1 MSSDEQQLF
10 YLEDLEEEN
19 GGAGSIVDLGLH
31 HTESIDLK
39 GMMQELD
46 SSLDEEI
53 GSKGFENTA
62 FGKLMQALPISA
74 LFIGKSRK
82 IVFANQSCEKISV
95 DYKLIEGEPFDSLFP
110 DQNSA
115 AQVRD
120 LVEKVFETRKTQV
133 LEGILR
139 IEQKKIWA
147 RVHLRSLWWGSAQSI
162 LVLVEDLTLNKT
174 QLLLQKRVRK
184 ELEERV
190 EQRTAD
196 LRKINERLQ
205 QEIAER
211 ARAEAELRK
220 HRQHLEE
227 LVTERTTEVRASL
240 GRLKREIMERKQ
252 VEKSLRSSEH
262 KFTVAFQANPA
273 AVAIATLDEGRY
285 IEVNDS
291 FCSLTGYDREDIISR
306 TATEINHWA
315 KPSHRLEMVR
325 HLMENGSVKDFET
338 VFRASNGKMTVVSLS
353 AGLIELDGKPHV
365 LTIMT
370 DVTDRKR
377 AEADRTRMITAF
389 EQAAETILIADD
401 RGIIKYANPAFE
413 AVSGYSRLEVQGKSL
428 TLLRS
433 PDNDKDTV
441 NKAKQALAKE
451 QVWRGRLINLKKDG
465 IPYEVET
472 SISPVTSKT
481 GHVINFVV
489 VERDVT
495 DEARLERQL
504 RQAQKMEAIG
514 TLAGGVAHDFNNI
527 LMAMMG
533 YAEMAKRSIPGDLDA
548 QQDLDEIVQTGRRAT
563 DLVKQILT
571 FSRQNEQEKSP
582 IAVHRVF
589 TEALRLIRASIP
601 TTIEIRHDIDAASGT
616 IMADPTQMHQIL
628 MNLCTNAYQ
637 AMEGNHGVL
646 EVALKDVVLE
656 DGAKELS
663 NPDLSPGAYVKLTVS
678 DTGHGIAPERM
689 ERIFDPYFTTKDVGK
704 GTGLGL
710 SVVLGIVQS
719 HGGAITVDSELGRG
733 ATFNVYLPCCKMEP
747 KESARTVA
755 GEAPTQKIMFIDDD
769 RKILELVRRTLE
781 PIGYELTTLT
791 YPKKALEIAR
801 EQLDEYD
808 LIITDLTMPA
818 MTGLE
823 LAKAMLEIRSDIPIV
838 LCTGYTEALTR
849 KKVREMGFV
858 DLLIKPVVPSVLE
871 TIVPG
876 ILSKVHE
883 AGHRC
888 HAG

>member
-1 MSSDEQQLF
+1 M
-10 YLEDLEEEN
+10 
-19 GGAGSIVDLGLH
+19 
-31 HTESIDLK
+31 
-39 GMMQELD
+39 
-46 SSLDEEI
+46 
-53 GSKGFENTA
+53 
-62 FGKLMQALPISA
+62 
-74 LFIGKSRK
+74 
-82 IVFANQSCEKISV
+82 
-95 DYKLIEGEPFDSLFP
+95 
-110 DQNSA
+110 
-115 AQVRD
+115 
-120 LVEKVFETRKTQV
+120 
-133 LEGILR
+133 
-139 IEQKKIWA
+139 
-147 RVHLRSLWWGSAQSI
+147 
-162 LVLVEDLTLNKT
+162 
-174 QLLLQKRVRK
+174 
-184 ELEERV
+184 
-190 EQRTAD
+190 
-196 LRKINERLQ
+196 
-205 QEIAER
+205 
-211 ARAEAELRK
+211 
-220 HRQHLEE
+220 
-227 LVTERTTEVRASL
+227 
-240 GRLKREIMERKQ
+240 
-252 VEKSLRSSEH
+252 
-262 KFTVAFQANPA
+262 
-273 AVAIATLDEGRY
+273 
-285 IEVNDS
+285 
-291 FCSLTGYDREDIISR
+291 
-306 TATEINHWA
+306 
-315 KPSHRLEMVR
+315 
-325 HLMENGSVKDFET
+325 
-338 VFRASNGKMTVVSLS
+338 
-353 AGLIELDGKPHV
+353 DGKPHV